1 MTYLGCVWDVCLTRE
16 FTSVHICTKITS
28 RLNFYVKKK
37 QVPVERLK
45 EILCSTLIQPHVDHA
60 CSAWYPDRPIL
71 QLASFE
77 DTFTQGMRLEIR
89 MQHSTAKKSFA

>member
-1 MTYLGCVWDVCLTRE
+1 ML
-16 FTSVHICTKITS
+16 
-28 RLNFYVKKK
+28 KK
-37 QVPVERLK
+37 QVPVKRLK

-60 CSAWYPDRPIL
+60 SSAWYPDRPIL

-89 MQHSTAKKSFA
+89 MQHSTAKNFCIIRVMLGECSGII